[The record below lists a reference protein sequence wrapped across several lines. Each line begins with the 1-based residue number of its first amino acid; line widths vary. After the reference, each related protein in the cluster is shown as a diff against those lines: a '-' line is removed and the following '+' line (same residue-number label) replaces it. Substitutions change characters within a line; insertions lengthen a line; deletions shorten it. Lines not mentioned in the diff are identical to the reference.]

1 MLLNPVERY
10 MKEKGIKEG
19 IKIAKLDTAGKLLDK
34 GLSIDEIVEITG
46 LTSGDI
52 LNIKQFFQFQRKKKR
67 NVSSIE
73 GQTYNDT
80 TLTARDLPA
89 ITCFLNFK
97 HMEVDDS
104 GILAHAFKKR

>member
-1 MLLNPVERY
+1 MDLDINEKTAIIYLFNVLSANMLDKGDYKEYVEENKMLLNPVERY

-52 LNIKQFFQFQRKKKR
+52 LNIK
-67 NVSSIE
+67 
-73 GQTYNDT
+73 
-80 TLTARDLPA
+80 
-89 ITCFLNFK
+89 
-97 HMEVDDS
+97 
-104 GILAHAFKKR
+104 